1 MNTQTENLVWVGEG
15 INCRALTFFQATNLG
30 EHQVSRKSPR
40 TQWPLLVDF
49 FRIHKTAARR
59 SEGFLKGFTRTGKA
73 RVELLYL
80 TRSYGSVGLHVIQRR
95 LAAFPFFFLPCNSN
109 VKTRSFYF
117 LGLNPAHFSS
127 DWILL
132 PFRRGSDSQTVFHYC
147 LTKKENEI

>member
-1 MNTQTENLVWVGEG
+1 MNTQTENLVWVGELCSSH
-15 INCRALTFFQATNLG
+15 ILQSIYLG
-30 EHQVSRKSPR
+30 CIRSQEKVPAHK
-40 TQWPLLVDF
+40 WPLLVDF
-49 FRIHKTAARR
+49 FFLIHKTAAQR
-59 SEGFLKGFTRTGKA
+59 SEGFLKGFTRIGKA

-80 TRSYGSVGLHVIQRR
+80 TCSYGSVCLHVIQRR
-95 LAAFPFFFLPCNSN
+95 LAAFPFFPCNPN

-132 PFRRGSDSQTVFHYC
+132 PFSRGNGSQSVFHYC